1 METVYD
7 VMQLLKRFGTFVYT
21 GDRNADL
28 ILLEMEIRQ
37 LYDNGLITQKEFAQ
51 SLLVLRRGK

>member
-28 ILLEMEIRQ
+28 ILMEMEVRQ
-37 LYDNGLITQKEFAQ
+37 LHDNGLITQQEFLK
-51 SLLVLRRGK
+51 SVLILKKGK

>member
-28 ILLEMEIRQ
+28 ILMEMEVRQ
-37 LYDNGLITQKEFAQ
+37 LYDNGLITQQQFIQ
-51 SLLVLRRGK
+51 SRLILRKGK